1 MNAVKGVMK
10 VAAII
15 IGLFVVGL
23 SYLSYKG
30 RIDVKWVAT
39 DNTTRATVGNV
50 AGQAV
55 HELNNTEWQFAA
67 YSSMLESSGLH
78 LAKGFGFMPW

>member
-30 RIDVKWVAT
+30 RIDVK
-39 DNTTRATVGNV
+39 
-50 AGQAV
+50 
-55 HELNNTEWQFAA
+55 
-67 YSSMLESSGLH
+67 
-78 LAKGFGFMPW
+78 